1 VQFGWGSWLKTV
13 GVTAG
18 VTSAFWIVL
27 GGWLWHSHLENG
39 PVSDVSAV
47 SNHASGAAQ
56 VAKLG
61 AGGLAIPVAGV
72 RREQLSDNF
81 TQPREDGA
89 RKHEA
94 LDIMAP
100 EGTAVL
106 AAAPGRVE
114 KLFVSE
120 RGGNTIYER
129 SPDGTTIYYYAH
141 LAGYA
146 PGLIEGA
153 HLRPGDPIGT
163 VGHTGDAD
171 PGAPHL
177 HFAVWRTSPERHWWD
192 DTTAVDPYPLLTG
205 RPAPDPAK

>member
-1 VQFGWGSWLKTV
+1 MPFPWRLWFKTV

-27 GGWLWHSHLENG
+27 GGWLWHSHLATA
-39 PVSDVSAV
+39 PASAPMAA
-47 SNHASGAAQ
+47 SQASGPAP
-56 VAKLG
+56 VAETG
-61 AGGLAIPVAGV
+61 ASGLAIPVAGV

-81 TQPREDGA
+81 TQPREAGV

-100 EGTAVL
+100 EGSAVL

-114 KLFVSE
+114 KLFFSQL
-120 RGGNTIYER
+120 GGNTIYER

-153 HLRPGDPIGT
+153 QLSPGKPIGV

-177 HFAVWRTSPERHWWD
+177 HFAVWRTKPEQHWWE
-192 DTTAVDPYPLLTG
+192 DTTPIDPYPLLTG
-205 RPAPDPAK
+205 RTAADPAK